1 MEENTNFIDEELNA
15 AFINATSENSLCYYH
30 SEKQVIGGLL
40 DIPKL
45 CEEYLPKISEEDFA
59 DTTIQYIFK
68 KIQRCFQSEHKIDIA
83 LIAGDCNKFPQAVQL
98 AMQCAEEFVSSNDF
112 PNHLNRIK
120 TAAGQRRIKNVI
132 EDMLKSGNF
141 KLEPLKALI
150 NDERLMCSTVEEENT
165 KIIDEFVQSL
175 NKPKEV
181 IYTGFKMLDEKLNG
195 LRKGTLCVIGARA
208 STGKTTFALNIA
220 VNQMKHKKR
229 VYFYSLEMTGE
240 MIYERLC
247 MYSCFINGKRFASCT
262 LTENNL
268 QDINL
273 VMQKIKDDKTFSV
286 IENTKTVETI
296 CNNIYSDK
304 PDLAIIDYVQLISS
318 VDRRFVTERER
329 INYVVSELKAVAKQT
344 KTCIILLSQIVRA
357 GKDNPTMSNLK
368 ESGVLEEAGDY
379 VILLN
384 RPYVQDKTSGAYEP
398 QDTTLILDKNKFGS
412 TGTIQYAFDF
422 IYQSFS
428 ETGYTGNEKIAHLK
442 ASRPDNG
449 LTLIHSSNVDETDD
463 LPF

>member
-1 MEENTNFIDEELNA
+1 MEENTNFIDEEVNA

-30 SEKQVIGGLL
+30 SEKQIIGGLL

-59 DTTIQYIFK
+59 DSTIQYIFR
-68 KIQRCFQSEHKIDIA
+68 KIQKCFQTEHKIDIA

-98 AMQCAEEFVSSNDF
+98 AMQCAEEFVSSSDF

-120 TAAGQRRIKNVI
+120 TAAGQRKIKNVI
-132 EDMLKSGNF
+132 EDMLKSGEYR
-141 KLEPLKALI
+141 LEPLKALI
-150 NDERLMCSTVEEENT
+150 NDEKLMCSTVEEENT

-181 IYTGFKMLDEKLNG
+181 IYTGFNILDEKLNG

-220 VNQMKHKKR
+220 ANQMKGKNKKR
-229 VYFYSLEMTGE
+229 VHFYSLEMTGE

-247 MYSCFINGKRFASCT
+247 MYSCFINGKHFSSCT
-262 LTENNL
+262 LSEKDLRN
-268 QDINL
+268 INL
-273 VMQKIKDDKTFSV
+273 VMQNIKDDKKFFV
-286 IENTKTVETI
+286 IENTKSVETI

-329 INYVVSELKAVAKQT
+329 INYVVSELKAAAKQT
-344 KTCIILLSQIVRA
+344 KTCIILLSQIARA
-357 GKDNPTMSNLK
+357 GKDKPTMSDLK

-379 VILLN
+379 VILLD

-428 ETGYTGNEKIAHLK
+428 ETGYTGNEKIAHPK
-442 ASRPDNG
+442 A
-449 LTLIHSSNVDETDD
+449 V
-463 LPF
+463 

>member
-1 MEENTNFIDEELNA
+1 MEENTNFIDEEVNA

-30 SEKQVIGGLL
+30 SEKQIIGGLL
-40 DIPKL
+40 REPEL
-45 CEEYLPKISEEDFA
+45 CENYFHKISEEDFS
-59 DTTIQYIFK
+59 DSTLKYIFD
-68 KIQRCFQSEHKIDIA
+68 KIKQRYTAEHKIDTA
-83 LIAGDCNKFPQAVQL
+83 LVIGDCQKFPQAAEL
-98 AMQCAEEFVSSNDF
+98 AMLCFQEFVSTSDF
-112 PNHLNRIK
+112 PGNLNRVK
-120 TAAGQRRIKNVI
+120 ETAKARRIKNVI
-132 EDMLKSGNF
+132 EDMLKSGEYR
-141 KLEPLKALI
+141 LEPLKALI
-150 NDERLMCSTVEEENT
+150 NDEKLMCSTVEEENT

-208 STGKTTFALNIA
+208 STGKTAFALNIA
-220 VNQMKHKKR
+220 ANQMKGKNKKR
-229 VYFYSLEMTGE
+229 VHFYSLEMTGE

-247 MYSCFINGKRFASCT
+247 MYSCFINGKHFASCT
-262 LTENNL
+262 LSEKDLRN
-268 QDINL
+268 INL
-273 VMQKIKDDKTFSV
+273 VMQSIKDDKKFFV
-286 IENTKTVETI
+286 IENTKSVETI

-329 INYVVSELKAVAKQT
+329 INYVVSELKAAAKQT
-344 KTCIILLSQIVRA
+344 KTCIILLSQIARA
-357 GKDNPTMSNLK
+357 GKDKPTMSDLK

-379 VILLN
+379 VILLD

-428 ETGYTGNEKIAHLK
+428 ETGYTGNEKIAHPK
-442 ASRPDNG
+442 A
-449 LTLIHSSNVDETDD
+449 V
-463 LPF
+463 

>member
-1 MEENTNFIDEELNA
+1 MEENTNFIDEEVNA
-15 AFINATSENSLCYYH
+15 AFINATSGNSLCYYH
-30 SEKQVIGGLL
+30 SEKQIIGGLL

-59 DTTIQYIFK
+59 DSTIQYIFR
-68 KIQRCFQSEHKIDIA
+68 KIQKCFQTEHKIDIA

-98 AMQCAEEFVSSNDF
+98 AMQCAEEFVSSSDF

-120 TAAGQRRIKNVI
+120 TAAGQRKIKNVI
-132 EDMLKSGNF
+132 EDMLKSGEYR
-141 KLEPLKALI
+141 LEPLKALI
-150 NDERLMCSTVEEENT
+150 NDEKLMCSSVEEENT

-175 NKPKEV
+175 KKPKEV
-181 IYTGFKMLDEKLNG
+181 IYTGFNILDEKLNG

-220 VNQMKHKKR
+220 ANQMKGKNKKR
-229 VYFYSLEMTGE
+229 VHFYSLEMTGE

-247 MYSCFINGKRFASCT
+247 MYSCFINGKHFSSCT
-262 LTENNL
+262 LSEKDLRN
-268 QDINL
+268 INL
-273 VMQKIKDDKTFSV
+273 VMQNIKDDKKFFV
-286 IENTKTVETI
+286 IENTKSVETI

-329 INYVVSELKAVAKQT
+329 INYVVSELKAAAKQT
-344 KTCIILLSQIVRA
+344 KTCIILLSQIARA
-357 GKDNPTMSNLK
+357 GKDKPTMSDLK

-379 VILLN
+379 VILLD

-428 ETGYTGNEKIAHLK
+428 ETGYTGNEKIAHPK
-442 ASRPDNG
+442 A
-449 LTLIHSSNVDETDD
+449 V
-463 LPF
+463 

>member
-1 MEENTNFIDEELNA
+1 MEENTNFIDEEVNA

-30 SEKQVIGGLL
+30 SEKQIIGGLL

-59 DTTIQYIFK
+59 DSTIQYIFR
-68 KIQRCFQSEHKIDIA
+68 KIQKCFQTEHKIDIA

-98 AMQCAEEFVSSNDF
+98 AMQCAEEFVSSSDF

-120 TAAGQRRIKNVI
+120 TAAGQRKIKNVI
-132 EDMLKSGNF
+132 EDMLKSGEYR
-141 KLEPLKALI
+141 LEPLKALI
-150 NDERLMCSTVEEENT
+150 NDEKLMCSTVEEENT

-181 IYTGFKMLDEKLNG
+181 IYTGFNILDEKLNG

-220 VNQMKHKKR
+220 ANQMKGKNKKR
-229 VYFYSLEMTGE
+229 VHFYSLEMTGE

-247 MYSCFINGKRFASCT
+247 MYSCFINGKHFSSCT
-262 LTENNL
+262 LSEKDLRN
-268 QDINL
+268 INL
-273 VMQKIKDDKTFSV
+273 VMQNIKDDKKFFV
-286 IENTKTVETI
+286 IENTKSVETI

-318 VDRRFVTERER
+318 VDRRFVIERER
-329 INYVVSELKAVAKQT
+329 INYVVSELKAAAKQT
-344 KTCIILLSQIVRA
+344 KTCIILLSQIARA
-357 GKDNPTMSNLK
+357 GKDKPTMSDLK

-379 VILLN
+379 VILLD

-398 QDTTLILDKNKFGS
+398 QDTTLILDMNKFGS

-428 ETGYTGNEKIAHLK
+428 ETGYTGNEKIAHPK
-442 ASRPDNG
+442 A
-449 LTLIHSSNVDETDD
+449 V
-463 LPF
+463 

>member
-1 MEENTNFIDEELNA
+1 MEENTNFIDEEVNA
-15 AFINATSENSLCYYH
+15 AFINATSENSLCFYH

-59 DTTIQYIFK
+59 DSTIQYIFR
-68 KIQRCFQSEHKIDIA
+68 KIQKCFQTEHKIDIA

-98 AMQCAEEFVSSNDF
+98 AIQCAEEFVSSNDF

-120 TAAGQRRIKNVI
+120 TAAGQRKIKNVI
-132 EDMLKSGNF
+132 EDMLKSGNYG
-141 KLEPLKALI
+141 LEPLKALI
-150 NDERLMCSTVEEENT
+150 NDEKLMCSTVEEENT

-181 IYTGFKMLDEKLNG
+181 TYTGFKMLDEKLNG

-220 VNQMKHKKR
+220 ANQMKGKNKKR
-229 VYFYSLEMTGE
+229 VHFYSLEMTGE

-247 MYSCFINGKRFASCT
+247 MYSCFINGKHFASCT
-262 LTENNL
+262 LSEKDLRN
-268 QDINL
+268 INL
-273 VMQKIKDDKTFSV
+273 VMQSIKDDKKFFV
-286 IENTKTVETI
+286 IENTKSVETI

-329 INYVVSELKAVAKQT
+329 INYVVSELKAAAKQT
-344 KTCIILLSQIVRA
+344 KTCIILLSQIARA
-357 GKDNPTMSNLK
+357 GKDKPTMSDLK

-379 VILLN
+379 VILLD
-384 RPYVQDKTSGAYEP
+384 RPYVQDKTSGVYEP

-428 ETGYTGNEKIAHLK
+428 ETGYTGNEKIAHPK
-442 ASRPDNG
+442 A
-449 LTLIHSSNVDETDD
+449 V
-463 LPF
+463 

>member
-1 MEENTNFIDEELNA
+1 MEENTNFIDEEVNA
-15 AFINATSENSLCYYH
+15 AFINATSGNSLCYYH
-30 SEKQVIGGLL
+30 SEKQIIGGLL
-40 DIPKL
+40 REPEL
-45 CEEYLPKISEEDFA
+45 CENYFHKISEEDFS
-59 DTTIQYIFK
+59 DSTLKYIFD
-68 KIQRCFQSEHKIDIA
+68 KIKQRYTAEHKIDTA
-83 LIAGDCNKFPQAVQL
+83 LVIGDCQKFPQAAEL
-98 AMQCAEEFVSSNDF
+98 AMLCFQEFVSTSDF
-112 PNHLNRIK
+112 PGNLNRVK
-120 TAAGQRRIKNVI
+120 ETAKARRIKNVI
-132 EDMLKSGNF
+132 EDMLKSGEYR
-141 KLEPLKALI
+141 LEPLKALI
-150 NDERLMCSTVEEENT
+150 NDEKLMCSTVEEENT

-208 STGKTTFALNIA
+208 STGKTAFALNIA
-220 VNQMKHKKR
+220 ANQMKGKNKKR
-229 VYFYSLEMTGE
+229 VHFYSLEMTGE

-247 MYSCFINGKRFASCT
+247 MYSCFINGKHFASCT
-262 LTENNL
+262 LSEKDLRN
-268 QDINL
+268 INL
-273 VMQKIKDDKTFSV
+273 VMQSIKDDKKFFV
-286 IENTKTVETI
+286 IENTKSVETI

-329 INYVVSELKAVAKQT
+329 INYVVSELKAAAKQT
-344 KTCIILLSQIVRA
+344 KTCIILLSQIARA
-357 GKDNPTMSNLK
+357 GKDKPTMSDLK

-379 VILLN
+379 VILLD

-428 ETGYTGNEKIAHLK
+428 ETGYTGNEKIAHPK
-442 ASRPDNG
+442 A
-449 LTLIHSSNVDETDD
+449 V
-463 LPF
+463 

>member
-1 MEENTNFIDEELNA
+1 MEENTNFIDEEVNA

-30 SEKQVIGGLL
+30 SEKQIIGGLL

-59 DTTIQYIFK
+59 DSTIQYIFR
-68 KIQRCFQSEHKIDIA
+68 KIQKCFQTEHKIDIA

-98 AMQCAEEFVSSNDF
+98 AMQCAEEFVSSSDF

-120 TAAGQRRIKNVI
+120 TAAGQRKIKNVI
-132 EDMLKSGNF
+132 EDMLKSGEYR
-141 KLEPLKALI
+141 LEPLKALI
-150 NDERLMCSTVEEENT
+150 NDEKLMCSTVEEENT

-175 NKPKEV
+175 KKPKEV
-181 IYTGFKMLDEKLNG
+181 IYTGFNILDEKLNG

-220 VNQMKHKKR
+220 ANQMKGKNKKR
-229 VYFYSLEMTGE
+229 VHFYSLEMTGE

-247 MYSCFINGKRFASCT
+247 MYSCFINGKHFSSCT
-262 LTENNL
+262 LSEKDLRN
-268 QDINL
+268 INL
-273 VMQKIKDDKTFSV
+273 VMQNIKDDKKFFV
-286 IENTKTVETI
+286 IENTKSVETI

-329 INYVVSELKAVAKQT
+329 INYVVSELKAAAKQT
-344 KTCIILLSQIVRA
+344 KTCIILLSQIARA
-357 GKDNPTMSNLK
+357 GKDKPIMSDLK

-379 VILLN
+379 VILLD

-428 ETGYTGNEKIAHLK
+428 ETGYTGNEKIAHPK
-442 ASRPDNG
+442 A
-449 LTLIHSSNVDETDD
+449 V
-463 LPF
+463 

>member
-1 MEENTNFIDEELNA
+1 MEENTNFIDEEVNA

-30 SEKQVIGGLL
+30 SEKQIIGGLL
-40 DIPKL
+40 DIPKR

-59 DTTIQYIFK
+59 DSTIQYIFR
-68 KIQRCFQSEHKIDIA
+68 KIQKCFQTEHKIDIA

-98 AMQCAEEFVSSNDF
+98 AMQCAEEFVSSSDF

-120 TAAGQRRIKNVI
+120 TAAGQRKIKNVI
-132 EDMLKSGNF
+132 EDMLKSGEYR
-141 KLEPLKALI
+141 LEPLKALI
-150 NDERLMCSTVEEENT
+150 NDEKLMCSTVEEENT

-175 NKPKEV
+175 KKPKEV
-181 IYTGFKMLDEKLNG
+181 IYTGFNILDEKLNG

-220 VNQMKHKKR
+220 ANQMKGKNKKR
-229 VYFYSLEMTGE
+229 VHFYSLEMTGE

-247 MYSCFINGKRFASCT
+247 MYSCFINGKHFSSCT
-262 LTENNL
+262 LSEKDLRN
-268 QDINL
+268 INL
-273 VMQKIKDDKTFSV
+273 VMQNIKDDKKFFV
-286 IENTKTVETI
+286 IENTKSVETI

-329 INYVVSELKAVAKQT
+329 INYVVSELKAAAKQT
-344 KTCIILLSQIVRA
+344 KTCIILLSQIARA
-357 GKDNPTMSNLK
+357 GKDKPTMSDLK

-379 VILLN
+379 VILLD

-428 ETGYTGNEKIAHLK
+428 ETGYTRNEKIAHPK
-442 ASRPDNG
+442 A
-449 LTLIHSSNVDETDD
+449 V
-463 LPF
+463 